1 MQTESSGT
9 DSGVGQQ
16 ISQAL
21 KRAFSFLRDHPHS
34 EASIKR
40 TEGAVRLTLTE
51 SFRPPLDGDENG
63 IRKKEAISE

>member
-1 MQTESSGT
+1 MQTDPGGT

-40 TEGAVRLTLTE
+40 TEGAVKLTLTE
-51 SFRPPLDGDENG
+51 SFRPPLDGDEPRNQG
-63 IRKKEAISE
+63 GSRR